1 MKAIIEDGK
10 VFRIRRG
17 KKVEVPAEWVGVI
30 PTQHTKR
37 HRLSNYINKIKR
49 VVKQKRNA
57 SVGKFKDL
65 KDIPLED

>member
-17 KKVEVPAEWVGVI
+17 KKVEVPPEWVGVI
-30 PTQHTKR
+30 PTKRTKR
-37 HRLSNYINKIKR
+37 HRASNYINKIKR
-49 VVKQKRNA
+49 GVKRNA
-57 SVGKFKDL
+57 YLVRIKDL